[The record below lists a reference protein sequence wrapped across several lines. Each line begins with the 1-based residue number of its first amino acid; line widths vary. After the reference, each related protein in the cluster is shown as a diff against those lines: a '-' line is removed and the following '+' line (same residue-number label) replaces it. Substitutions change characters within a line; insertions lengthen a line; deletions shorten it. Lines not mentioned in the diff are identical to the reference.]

1 MQTLINSG
9 LLGNWFGK
17 STRNNIGL
25 RVRDYRFLQRIR
37 TGFMIVEKL
46 SEEVKREGKPEKPFE
61 VSEAKWFFWFRISGS
76 KELHPHVE
84 SLPVLGGSMKL
95 HHCWTSIRYLNDHE
109 NFRLDGCSFSNMVE
123 MKLSFMVEEV
133 EITKNQI
140 MMMMV
145 GLLEDRFPLNK
156 KLQID
161 CNIIFQFFMSK
172 FIEH

>member
-1 MQTLINSG
+1 
-9 LLGNWFGK
+9 
-17 STRNNIGL
+17 
-25 RVRDYRFLQRIR
+25 
-37 TGFMIVEKL
+37 
-46 SEEVKREGKPEKPFE
+46 
-61 VSEAKWFFWFRISGS
+61 
-76 KELHPHVE
+76 
-84 SLPVLGGSMKL
+84 
-95 HHCWTSIRYLNDHE
+95 
-109 NFRLDGCSFSNMVE
+109 